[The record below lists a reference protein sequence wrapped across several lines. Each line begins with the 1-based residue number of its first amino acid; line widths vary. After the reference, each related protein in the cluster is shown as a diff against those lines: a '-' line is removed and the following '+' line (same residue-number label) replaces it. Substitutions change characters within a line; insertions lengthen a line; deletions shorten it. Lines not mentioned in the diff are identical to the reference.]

1 MVICQESAL
10 NEKSSIFSYFETT
23 DLENYA
29 VQYIDYKKKKKRYE
43 HWIELILYLFVDAD
57 AIMIPLNFI
66 KGFPD
71 SSVGKESLCNAG
83 DPGSILGLGK
93 SPGEGIGTHPS
104 IFGLLLWLSW

>member
-23 DLENYA
+23 DLENCA
-29 VQYIDYKKKKKRYE
+29 VQYIDYKQEKRRHE
-43 HWIELILYLFVDAD
+43 HWIEFILYLFVDAN

-71 SSVGKESLCNAG
+71 SLVGKEFPCNAG
-83 DPGSILGLGK
+83 DSG
-93 SPGEGIGTHPS
+93 
-104 IFGLLLWLSW
+104 

>member
-23 DLENYA
+23 DLENCA
-29 VQYIDYKKKKKRYE
+29 VQYIDYKKKKRYA
-43 HWIELILYLFVDAD
+43 HWIEFILYLFVDAN
-57 AIMIPLNFI
+57 AITIPLNFI

-83 DPGSILGLGK
+83 DPSSIPGLGR
-93 SPGEGIGTHPS
+93 SAGEGKKLLTPVFLVTNV
-104 IFGLLLWLSW
+104 IF